1 MMTSQCCASP
11 ENMFDDSLPGFPDLF
26 ICSNCTPPSSA
37 APVLKQLSSFF
48 SMKLKNASSQ
58 NHSSSA
64 KHDFSALENYLTY
77 MKAEVKAM
85 DVCLSETY
93 KKAKNALP
101 FFLNATQTSKAN
113 LISVI
118 KDNLDRIGR
127 TPAESSIKSLN
138 FLQGYFS
145 SSSIH
150 SILSET
156 LSTQETLKK
165 ITAEIKAQTSE
176 LDFFLDS
183 IDTSK
188 PRNVKLDRSIVRS
201 KGVKTPITNPQKSG
215 SRGHPTPSSNGSSS
229 QGQLSTSKSLKTL
242 DFDLPGNAKHSIFQ
256 SQMGRYSAN
265 ETTSKNGHTIHR
277 QHDILIPNAPNN
289 TKPKTKKN
297 QFFLCTNAIKKESL
311 DTEFSSNRLQLDSET
326 QLDSARLQASSRK
339 TEESTV
345 LQSENTAG
353 RNDHPNLISNS
364 NTLERKNSRWKIQ
377 SKQNEQSSIVQTD
390 PQDSSA
396 TQTKPQVSLPKDCSP
411 AIYSLNFSG
420 AKSNLPHLDGF
431 TDETQNIFVQK
442 LSRRSNRFEEELE
455 EGGEKLTFCS
465 VQSLKKLDAS
475 F

>member
-1 MMTSQCCASP
+1 MTSQCCASP

-26 ICSNCTPPSSA
+26 VCSNCTPPSST
-37 APVLKQLSSFF
+37 APVLKQLSHFF

-101 FFLNATQTSKAN
+101 FFLNASQTSKAS

-127 TPAESSIKSLN
+127 VPAESSIKSLN

-156 LSTQETLKK
+156 LSTQETLKE

-188 PRNVKLDRSIVRS
+188 PRNVKVDRSTIRS
-201 KGVKTPITNPQKSG
+201 RGTKTPATNPHKSG
-215 SRGHPTPSSNGSSS
+215 SRGYATPPTNVSSS
-229 QGQLSTSKSLKTL
+229 QGQSVTTKSAKTL
-242 DFDLPGNAKHSIFQ
+242 DFDVPGNTKNSIFQ

-265 ETTSKNGHTIHR
+265 ETSSKNGLNIYGHHNP
-277 QHDILIPNAPNN
+277 LVSNAPKN

-297 QFFLCTNAIKKESL
+297 QFFLCTNAVKKESL
-311 DTEFSSNRLQLDSET
+311 ESEFSSNRLQLDSET

-339 TEESTV
+339 TDESIL
-345 LQSENTAG
+345 LQSENTTVT
-353 RNDHPNLISNS
+353 NDQPNLICNS
-364 NTLERKNSRWKIQ
+364 KTLERKNSRWKIQ
-377 SKQNEQSSIVQTD
+377 SKQVEQCSIVQTD
-390 PQDSSA
+390 PEASSSI
-396 TQTKPQVSLPKDCSP
+396 QTKPPVSLPKDCSP
-411 AIYSLNFSG
+411 AVHSLNFSG
-420 AKSNLPHLDGF
+420 LKSNLPHLYDF
-431 TDETQNIFVQK
+431 NEETQNIFVQN

-455 EGGEKLTFCS
+455 EGGEKLTLCS